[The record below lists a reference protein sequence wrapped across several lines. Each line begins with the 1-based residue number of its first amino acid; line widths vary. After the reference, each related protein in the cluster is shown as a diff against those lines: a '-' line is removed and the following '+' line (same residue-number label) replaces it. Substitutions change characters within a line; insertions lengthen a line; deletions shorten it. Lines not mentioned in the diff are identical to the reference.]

1 MHAHGDFDMWIDNQV
16 LLARIKGQW
25 NGEMAG
31 HYSRRMKELAQDFNG
46 QAWAHIVYL
55 DDWELGTPDLEPV
68 INELVGWVIEHGLTR
83 TAQVFKASMLKKSQ
97 MDRMVKERVGEFE
110 RRAFATE
117 DEAFCWLEEE
127 GYSVEHPVL
136 ILKSA

>member
-1 MHAHGDFDMWIDNQV
+1 MHAHGDFDMWVDNQV

-25 NGEMAG
+25 NGEMAA
-31 HYSRRMKELAQDFNG
+31 HYSKRMKELVHGFNG
-46 QAWAHIVYL
+46 QTWAHIVYL

-68 INELVGWVIEHGLTR
+68 INELVAWVIEHGLTR

-97 MDRMVKERVGEFE
+97 MDRMVKERIGDFE

-117 DEAFCWLEEE
+117 DEAFFWLEQE
-127 GYSVEHPVL
+127 GFNVEKQVL